1 MADIAFSPAGGPV
14 GAVIFAVLLIA
25 AWVAFALRIRQLVR
39 LMRLGRPDNRFDH
52 LGERVKYFV
61 LMVLGQRGVLRDPLP
76 GIAHFFTFW
85 GFIIIQLDALNLWAQ
100 AFGVNIPVISSRPFA
115 VILDAFIFLAFLAL
129 IEFAYR
135 RLVLRPRQLE
145 SQSHSPVDA
154 FVILGLIFLVLLT
167 LFFFEV
173 FAYIATGGADW
184 TFYGATV
191 GQAWSGI
198 PVATATALT
207 AVFWWANVL
216 TVLGFLVYIP
226 NSKHLHLMATPFNVF
241 FRNLRHIAAL
251 DPIPNIE
258 EREDYGVHTV
268 NQFTWKQL
276 LDGYACTECGRCN
289 SVCPALATDKPLWP
303 KEIILGVKEELF
315 AAGNL
320 MLVSHEQEV
329 EESKAEP
336 MVGGRIKDE
345 TLWACTNCGACVE
358 ICPVSIEH
366 VQKIDDMRRYLVMEE
381 SRFPQ
386 EVIPLFNNLE
396 RNQNP
401 WEISNDTR
409 ADWAAGMG
417 VPTLAEDP
425 DVEVLYWVGCMGSFD
440 ARNRKVATAFAK
452 VMQHAG
458 VHFGILGPEESCTGD
473 PARRIGNEYLWY
485 MLASQNIE
493 VLNNYGFG
501 KGAPAEANGHD
512 GANGHNGHNG
522 AVHNTVEPGQINTSL
537 APTDAANPVP
547 AHGVGVEPG
556 RAYNVKTVV
565 ATCPHCF
572 NTIKNEYQQ
581 LGGNFEVIHHTE
593 FIERLIES
601 GQLKLPEG
609 FDRRKLT
616 YHDPCFIGRWNGIY
630 DAPRKVLNV
639 INSDGVQ
646 EMKRSRNR
654 SFCCGGG
661 GGRVW
666 MEEKIG
672 KRINNTRV
680 QEALGTGAD
689 ALAAACPFCITM
701 FEDGIKAV
709 EAQDHFQVED
719 ISEILAR
726 ALDAQPAVAGNT
738 GTSGEAPA

>member
-1 MADIAFSPAGGPV
+1 MGNPAIWPAGDVIGS
-14 GAVIFAVLLIA
+14 VIFVALLIA
-25 AWVAFALRIRQLVR
+25 AWTIFALRIRKLVR
-39 LMRLGRPDNRFDH
+39 LMRLGRPENRFDH
-52 LGERVKYFV
+52 LGDRVKYFT

-85 GFIIIQLDALNLWAQ
+85 GFIIIQLDALNLWAM
-100 AFGVNIPVISSRPFA
+100 GVRLTLPVVTSRIFA
-115 VILDAFIFLAFLAL
+115 SILDFFVAAAFVAL
-129 IEFAYR
+129 LLFAYR
-135 RLVLRPRQLE
+135 RLVLRPKQLQ
-145 SQSHSPVDA
+145 SQTHSPVDA
-154 FVILGLIFLVLLT
+154 FIILGMIGLVLVT

-173 FAYIATGGADW
+173 FAYIATRGEAWTPFGALVGGAW
-184 TFYGATV
+184 QRMPASTAS
-191 GQAWSGI
+191 ALMS
-198 PVATATALT
+198 VA
-207 AVFWWANVL
+207 WWANVL
-216 TVLGFLVYIP
+216 VVLGFLIYIP
-226 NSKHLHLMATPFNVF
+226 HSKHLHLLATPFNVF
-241 FRNLRHIAAL
+241 FRNYNPKGAL
-251 DPIPNIE
+251 QIIPNLE
-258 EREDYGVHTV
+258 EREDYGVHKV
-268 NQFTWKQL
+268 SQFTWKQL

-303 KEIILGVKEELF
+303 KEIILTVKEELF
-315 AAGNL
+315 AEGGLLLAGA
-320 MLVSHEQEV
+320 EQA
-329 EESKAEP
+329 EEAARTEP
-336 MVGGRIKDE
+336 MVGGMIHDE

-386 EVIPLFNNLE
+386 EVTPLFTNLE

-401 WEISNDTR
+401 WEINNDTR
-409 ADWAAGMG
+409 ADWAKKIG

-440 ARNRKVATAFAK
+440 ARNQKVATAFAK

-458 VHFGILGPEESCTGD
+458 VRFGILGPEEACTGD

-485 MLASQNIE
+485 MLATQNVE
-493 VLNNYGFG
+493 TLNGYGFN
-501 KGAPAEANGHD
+501 KGAAEAANGNGHKPAVAAD
-512 GANGHNGHNG
+512 GHAGPDGTG
-522 AVHNTVEPGQINTSL
+522 
-537 APTDAANPVP
+537 DARSYS
-547 AHGVGVEPG
+547 GVGVPPG

-572 NTIKNEYQQ
+572 NTIKNEYTQ
-581 LGGNFEVIHHTE
+581 LGGNYEVVHHTE
-593 FIERLIES
+593 FIDRLIKS

-616 YHDPCFIGRWNGIY
+616 YHDPCFIGRWNDIY
-630 DAPRKVLNV
+630 DEPRRVLNV
-639 INSDGVQ
+639 INRDGVT
-646 EMKRSRNR
+646 EMRRNRNR

-680 QEALGTGAD
+680 EEALSTGAD
-689 ALAAACPFCITM
+689 AMAAACPFCITM

-709 EAQDHFQVED
+709 EAQDRFQVED

-726 ALDAQPAVAGNT
+726 ALDAQPVGAGGGSTPDENA
-738 GTSGEAPA
+738 SV

>member
-1 MADIAFSPAGGPV
+1 MGNPAIWPAGDVIGS
-14 GAVIFAVLLIA
+14 VIFAALLIA
-25 AWVAFALRIRQLVR
+25 AWTVFALRIRKLVR
-39 LMRLGRPDNRFDH
+39 LMTLGRPENRFDH
-52 LGERVKYFV
+52 LGDRIKFFT

-85 GFIIIQLDALNLWAQ
+85 GFIIIQLDALNLWAMGLH
-100 AFGVNIPVISSRPFA
+100 FTLPIISSRIFA
-115 VILDAFIFLAFLAL
+115 SLLDFFVAAAFIAL
-129 IEFAYR
+129 LLFAYR
-135 RLVLRPRQLE
+135 RLVLRPKQLQ
-145 SQSHSPVDA
+145 SQTHSPVDA
-154 FVILGLIFLVLLT
+154 FIILGLIGLVLVT

-173 FAYIATGGADW
+173 FAYIATGGEAW
-184 TFYGATV
+184 TPFGALV
-191 GQAWSGI
+191 GSAWQGI
-198 PVATATALT
+198 PVSTASALMSV
-207 AVFWWANVL
+207 AWWANVL
-216 TVLGFLVYIP
+216 VVLGFLVYIP
-226 NSKHLHLMATPFNVF
+226 HSKHLHLLATPFNVF
-241 FRNLRHIAAL
+241 FRNYGPKGAL
-251 DPIPNIE
+251 QIIPDLE
-258 EREDYGVHTV
+258 EREDYGVHKV
-268 NQFTWKQL
+268 SQFTWKQL

-303 KEIILGVKEELF
+303 KEIILTVKEELF
-315 AAGNL
+315 SEGGLLLAGA
-320 MLVSHEQEV
+320 
-329 EESKAEP
+329 EETEERARTEP
-336 MVGGRIKDE
+336 MVGGMILDE

-386 EVIPLFNNLE
+386 EVTPLFTNLE

-401 WEISNDTR
+401 WEINNDTR
-409 ADWAAGMG
+409 AAWAQKIG

-440 ARNRKVATAFAK
+440 ARNQKVATAFAK

-458 VHFGILGPEESCTGD
+458 VRFGVLGPEEACTGD

-485 MLASQNIE
+485 MLATQNVE
-493 VLNNYGFG
+493 TLNGYGFN
-501 KGAPAEANGHD
+501 KGAAEA
-512 GANGHNGHNG
+512 ANGNGQKP
-522 AVHNTVEPGQINTSL
+522 TVAADGHAGPDGTG
-537 APTDAANPVP
+537 DA
-547 AHGVGVEPG
+547 HSYSGVGVPAG

-572 NTIKNEYQQ
+572 NTIKNEYTQ
-581 LGGNFEVIHHTE
+581 LGGNYEVVHHTE
-593 FIERLIES
+593 FIDRLIKT
-601 GQLKLPEG
+601 GQLQLPEG

-616 YHDPCFIGRWNGIY
+616 YHDPCFIGRWNDIY
-630 DAPRKVLNV
+630 DEPRRVLNV
-639 INSDGVQ
+639 INRDGVT
-646 EMKRSRNR
+646 EMRRNRNR

-680 QEALGTGAD
+680 EEALSTGAD
-689 ALAAACPFCITM
+689 AMAAACPFCITM

-709 EAQDHFQVED
+709 EAQDRFQVED

-726 ALDAQPAVAGNT
+726 ALEAQPVAAG
-738 GTSGEAPA
+738 GGAEA

>member
-1 MADIAFSPAGGPV
+1 MGLHTFSPAGGPV
-14 GAVIFAVLLIA
+14 GSIIFGILLVV
-25 AWVAFALRIRQLVR
+25 AWGAFALRIRQLVR
-39 LMRLGRPDNRFDH
+39 LMRLGRPENRFDR
-52 LGERVKYFV
+52 LGERFKYWI

-85 GFIIIQLDALNLWAQ
+85 GFIIIQLDALNLWAE
-100 AFGVNIPVISSRPFA
+100 AFGFTIPVISSRPFA
-115 VILDAFIFLAFLAL
+115 VILDIFIILAFVAL
-129 IEFAYR
+129 IEFGYR
-135 RLVLRPRQLE
+135 RLVLRPKQLQ

-154 FVILGLIFLVLLT
+154 FIILGMIFLVLLT
-167 LFFFEV
+167 LFFYEV
-173 FAYIATGGADW
+173 FAYIATSGADW
-184 TFYGATV
+184 TIFGVTL
-191 GQAWSGI
+191 GQAWSGM

-207 AVFWWANVL
+207 GVFWWANVL
-216 TVLGFLVYIP
+216 TVLSFLIYIP

-241 FRNLRHIAAL
+241 FRNLGPAGAL
-251 DPIPNIE
+251 QPIENLE
-258 EREDYGVHTV
+258 EREDYGVHKV

-320 MLVSHEQEV
+320 MLVGHEQEV
-329 EESKAEP
+329 EESKLEP
-336 MVGGRIKDE
+336 MVGGRIHDE

-386 EVIPLFNNLE
+386 EVTPLFNNLE
-396 RNQNP
+396 RNGNP

-409 ADWAAGMG
+409 AEWAEGMG

-452 VMQHAG
+452 VMQAAN

-485 MLASQNIE
+485 MLATQNIE
-493 VLNNYGFG
+493 TLNGYGFG
-501 KGAPAEANGHD
+501 KGAPAEADGHD
-512 GANGHNGHNG
+512 GHSNGNG
-522 AVHNTVEPGQINTSL
+522 AHVNTTSAATNL
-537 APTDAANPVP
+537 AQP
-547 AHGVGVEPG
+547 AHGVGPEPG

-572 NTIKNEYQQ
+572 NTIKNEYTQ
-581 LGGNFEVIHHTE
+581 LGGNFEVVHHTE
-593 FIERLIES
+593 FINRLIET
-601 GQLKLPEG
+601 GQLKLPVG
-609 FDRRKLT
+609 FDKRKLT

-630 DAPRKVLNV
+630 DQPRKVLNV
-639 INSDGVQ
+639 INSDGVT
-646 EMKRSRNR
+646 EMKRHGNR

-680 QEALGTGAD
+680 QEALDTGAD
-689 ALAAACPFCITM
+689 AMAAACPFCITM

-709 EAQDHFQVED
+709 EAQDNFRVED
-719 ISEILAR
+719 IAEILAR
-726 ALDAQPAVAGNT
+726 ALEAQPAAAGT
-738 GTSGEAPA
+738 AGTPSAEGHV

>member
-1 MADIAFSPAGGPV
+1 MGHPPIWPAGGLLGSIIF
-14 GAVIFAVLLIA
+14 GALLLIG
-25 AWVAFALRIRQLVR
+25 WGAFALRIDKLVR
-39 LMRLGRPDNRFDH
+39 WMRLGRPENRFDH

-100 AFGVNIPVISSRPFA
+100 GFHFTIPIISSRPFA
-115 VILDAFIFLAFLAL
+115 VVLDILIVLAFFAL

-135 RLVLRPRQLE
+135 RLIIRPKQLA

-154 FVILGLIFLVLLT
+154 FIILGLIFLVLLT
-167 LFFFEV
+167 LVMFEI
-173 FAYIATGGADW
+173 FAYIATKGTDW
-184 TFYGATV
+184 TPFGATV
-191 GQAWSGI
+191 GHAWMGMSI
-198 PVATATALT
+198 STATAL
-207 AVFWWANVL
+207 ARVFWWANVL
-216 TVLGFLVYIP
+216 VVISFLIYIP

-241 FRNLRHIAAL
+241 FRNMGPIGAL
-251 DPIPNIE
+251 QPIENLE
-258 EREDYGVHTV
+258 EREDYGVHKV
-268 NQFTWKQL
+268 SQFTWKQL

-303 KEIILGVKEELF
+303 KEIILAVKEELF
-315 AAGNL
+315 ALGGGH
-320 MLVSHEQEV
+320 LVSHEQEV
-329 EESKAEP
+329 DESKAEP
-336 MVGGRIKDE
+336 MVGGLIKDE
-345 TLWACTNCGACVE
+345 SLWACTNCGACVE

-386 EVIPLFNNLE
+386 EVTPLFTNLE

-409 ADWAAGMG
+409 AEWAQAIG
-417 VPTLAEDP
+417 VKTLSEDP

-452 VMQHAG
+452 VMQAAN
-458 VHFGILGPEESCTGD
+458 VRFGILGPEESCTGD

-485 MLASQNIE
+485 MLASQNVE
-493 VLNNYGFG
+493 TLNGYGFN
-501 KGAPAEANGHD
+501 KGAAATD
-512 GANGHNGHNG
+512 GANAHNGNG
-522 AVHNTVEPGQINTSL
+522 NGSGNGHVNTTPALTN
-537 APTDAANPVP
+537 AAQPSNG
-547 AHGVGVEPG
+547 HGVGVEPG

-572 NTIKNEYQQ
+572 NTIKNEYPQ
-581 LGGNFEVIHHTE
+581 LGGHYEVVHHTE
-593 FIERLIES
+593 FISRLIDT
-601 GQLKLPEG
+601 GQLRLPEG
-609 FDRRKLT
+609 FDKRKLT
-616 YHDPCFIGRWNGIY
+616 YHDPCFIGRWNGVY
-630 DAPRKVLNV
+630 EEPRRVLNV
-639 INSDGVQ
+639 INSDGVA
-646 EMKRSRNR
+646 EMRRNRNR

-680 QEALGTGAD
+680 EEALSTGAD
-689 ALAAACPFCITM
+689 AMAAACPFCITM

-709 EAQDHFQVED
+709 AAQDHFAVED
-719 ISEILAR
+719 IAEILAR
-726 ALDAQPAVAGNT
+726 ALDASPVSA
-738 GTSGEAPA
+738 SGPTTTRGHEAQA

>member
-1 MADIAFSPAGGPV
+1 V
-14 GAVIFAVLLIA
+14 
-25 AWVAFALRIRQLVR
+25 RIRQLVR
-39 LMRLGRPDNRFDH
+39 LMLLGRPENRFDS
-52 LGERVKYFV
+52 LGERIKYFV

-100 AFGVNIPVISSRPFA
+100 GFNLTLPIISSRVFA
-115 VILDAFIFLAFLAL
+115 TLLDVFIVLAL
-129 IEFAYR
+129 LALVEFAFR
-135 RLVLRPRQLE
+135 RLVLRPAQLA

-154 FVILGLIFLVLLT
+154 FIILGLIFLVLLT

-173 FAYIATGGADW
+173 FAYVATGGADW
-184 TFYGATV
+184 TPFGALV
-191 GQAWSGI
+191 GSAWSGVPI
-198 PVATATALT
+198 QTATALMR
-207 AVFWWANVL
+207 VFWWANILVVL
-216 TVLGFLVYIP
+216 SFLIYIP
-226 NSKHLHLMATPFNVF
+226 NSKHLHLLATPFNVF
-241 FRNLRHIAAL
+241 FRREMRNLAAL
-251 DPIPNIE
+251 QPIENLE

-289 SVCPALATDKPLWP
+289 TVCPALATEKPLWP

-315 AAGNL
+315 ATGNL
-320 MLVSHEQEV
+320 HLVSHEQEV
-329 EESKAEP
+329 EESKVEP

-345 TLWACTNCGACVE
+345 SLWACTNCGACVE

-381 SRFPQ
+381 SRFPS
-386 EVIPLFNNLE
+386 EVQPLFTNLE

-409 ADWAAGMG
+409 GEWAQAIG
-417 VPTLAEDP
+417 VKTLAEDP
-425 DVEVLYWVGCMGSFD
+425 DAEVLYWVGCMGSFD

-452 VMQHAG
+452 VMRAAN
-458 VHFGILGPEESCTGD
+458 VRFGILGPEESCTGD

-485 MLASQNIE
+485 MLASQNVE
-493 VLNNYGFG
+493 VLNSYGFG
-501 KGAPAEANGHD
+501 KAKNAETETE
-512 GANGHNGHNG
+512 NGHNGHS
-522 AVHNTVEPGQINTSL
+522 APAEPSGF
-537 APTDAANPVP
+537 AVP
-547 AHGVGVEPG
+547 AG
-556 RAYNVKTVV
+556 RAYNVKTIV

-572 NTIKNEYQQ
+572 NSIKNEYPQ
-581 LGGNFEVIHHTE
+581 LGGNYEVVHHTE
-593 FIERLIES
+593 FISRLIET
-601 GQLKLPEG
+601 GQLSLPAG
-609 FDRRKLT
+609 FDTRKLT

-630 DAPRKVLNV
+630 EEPRRVLNV
-639 INSDGVQ
+639 INGDGVT
-646 EMKRSRNR
+646 EMRRNKNR

-680 QEALGTGAD
+680 QEALDTGAD

-701 FEDGIKAV
+701 FEDGIKNVA
-709 EAQDHFQVED
+709 AQDHFAVED
-719 ISEILAR
+719 VAEVLAR
-726 ALDAQPAVAGNT
+726 ALEAQPVART
-738 GTSGEAPA
+738 